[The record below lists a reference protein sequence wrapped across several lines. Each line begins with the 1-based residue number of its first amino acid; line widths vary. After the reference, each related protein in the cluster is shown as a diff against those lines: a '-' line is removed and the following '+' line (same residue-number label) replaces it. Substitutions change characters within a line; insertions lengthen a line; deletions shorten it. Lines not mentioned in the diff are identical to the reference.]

1 MMMTREMDYSLR
13 ILHALYGE
21 GQLSAAAIAEKE
33 CMSKAVTL
41 KILKQL
47 HAAGLVSSRRGPS
60 GGYALEKPCEELCLS
75 DLFQALGE
83 SLLINRCQRSGYRCE
98 NYPEGGCGLC
108 RELSRIQKVLD
119 GELRKTPLSAMFQK
133 PPFHRNGDGGF

>member
-83 SLLINRCQRSGYRCE
+83 TVFVNRCQRPGYHCE
-98 NYPEGGCGLC
+98 NQPPESCGLC
-108 RELSRIQKVLD
+108 RELSRIQGVLEE
-119 GELRKTPLSAMFQK
+119 ELYRTPLSAIFQK
-133 PPFHRNGDGGF
+133 I